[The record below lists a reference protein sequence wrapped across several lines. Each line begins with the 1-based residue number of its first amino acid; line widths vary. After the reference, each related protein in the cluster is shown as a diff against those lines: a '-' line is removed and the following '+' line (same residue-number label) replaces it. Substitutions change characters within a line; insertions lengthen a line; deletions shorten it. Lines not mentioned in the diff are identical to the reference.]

1 MEVLLME
8 ISEYKTIKYEKD
20 KEGGFAL
27 ITLNRPDAL
36 NAQNVQMKK
45 ELQWVFHEVLK
56 DPDVKVY
63 IFTGAPRADGSP
75 CFCAGMDLKEMAQGI
90 DYTWPELK
98 GELYAEQDSMFGRGT
113 IAAELWARRPV
124 MPRNPTWWYHVWS
137 PKISIAAVD
146 GVATAGGIEL
156 AVVCDILLA
165 SETARFSDLHVKN
178 LGIGIG
184 GGSITTNLVYK
195 MGYSKAMELTLTGDP
210 IDGKTA
216 YEWGLANHVYPPDQL
231 LPEAKKMARKIAA
244 MRPDAVHMTKLSCR
258 SALDMGYNDSYA
270 LSERILKS
278 IQRPHEVGDKGV
290 KDWVKGD
297 YGTHEG
303 REPGS

>member
-1 MEVLLME
+1 ME
-8 ISEYKTIKYEKD
+8 ISEFKTIKYEKD

-45 ELQWVFHEVLK
+45 ELQWAFHEVLK
-56 DPDVKVY
+56 DDDVKVY
-63 IFTGAPRADGSP
+63 IFTGAPRSDGKP

-98 GELYAEQDSMFGRGT
+98 GELYAEQDGMFGRGT

-124 MPRNPTWWYHVWS
+124 MPRNPTWWYHVWC

-165 SETARFSDLHVKN
+165 SETAKFSDLHVKN

-184 GGSITTNLVYK
+184 GGEDIC
-195 MGYSKAMELTLTGDP
+195 MTL
-210 IDGKTA
+210 
-216 YEWGLANHVYPPDQL
+216 
-231 LPEAKKMARKIAA
+231 AKKAGVDIEKVRDALLGGFAQSRILDLHGKRILEDNFQPGFKIKLHRKDMNIALQTGRTLSVPLPGTA
-244 MRPDAVHMTKLSCR
+244 QVASQMDAIIAQGNGDLDH
-258 SALDMGYNDSYA
+258 SALA
-270 LSERILKS
+270 LFLQELSNVRKE
-278 IQRPHEVGDKGV
+278 
-290 KDWVKGD
+290 
-297 YGTHEG
+297 
-303 REPGS
+303 